1 MKKTKFGYI
10 APVEYLDL
18 IPEDATFHLILAHL
32 LKDKQYA
39 AYYREKA
46 DRGDTIICDNGAF
59 EFKRSLD
66 PEPLMKLIADSG
78 VKPTY
83 VVAPDYP
90 FEPWS
95 VTYDSTVAFIEM
107 AKDEDYEIMAVPQ
120 SETGN
125 YKGWLECYKRLAELP
140 EVKVMGMSILGM
152 PNAFCELTG
161 TKDIAANRIFATA
174 YMCREGLVSNRK
186 DLSHH
191 YLGLGD
197 GPRELIT
204 QRALGVMDTNDSSSP
219 FWHGING
226 VLLDDSTTGLKNGK
240 SELEVDFHIERTA
253 KKHSIDNKQMSVEK
267 MINANIAWMRNILE
281 K

>member
-18 IPEDATFHLILAHL
+18 IPEDADFHLILAHL
-32 LKDKQYA
+32 LKDKRYA

-46 DRGDTIICDNGAF
+46 DRGDVIICDNGAF

-66 PEPLMKLIADSG
+66 PEPLMELVANSG

-90 FEPWS
+90 YEPWS
-95 VTYDSTVAFIEM
+95 VTYDSTVNFIEM
-107 AKDEDYEIMAVPQ
+107 ARDEDYEIMAVPQ

-125 YKGWLECYKRLAELP
+125 YKGWLECYKRLSEL
-140 EVKVMGMSILGM
+140 EAVKVMGMSILGI

-161 TKDIAANRIFATA
+161 TKDIATNRIFATA
-174 YMCREGLVSNRK
+174 YMCREGLVSQRK

-204 QRALGVMDTNDSSSP
+204 QRALGVMDTSDSSSP
-219 FWHGING
+219 FWHAING
-226 VLLDDSTTGLKNGK
+226 VLLDDSATGLAKGK
-240 SELEVDFHIERTA
+240 IDLEVDFHIERN
-253 KKHSIDNKQMSVEK
+253 KKRRSIDNKDTSVGT
-267 MINANIAWMRNILE
+267 MIQSNIEWIRNVLE

>member
-1 MKKTKFGYI
+1 MKETKFGYI

-18 IPEDATFHLILAHL
+18 IPEDADFHLILAHL

-46 DRGDTIICDNGAF
+46 DRGDVIICDNGAF

-66 PEPLMKLIADSG
+66 PEPLMKLIEDSG
-78 VKPTY
+78 VNPTY

-95 VTYDSTVAFIEM
+95 VTYDSCVNFIEM
-107 AKDEDYEIMAVPQ
+107 AKDKDYEIMAVPQ
-120 SETGN
+120 SEKGN
-125 YKGWLECYKRLAELP
+125 WKGWLECYTRLAELR
-140 EVKVMGMSILGM
+140 EVKVIGMSILGI
-152 PNAFCELTG
+152 PNAFCSLTG
-161 TKDIAANRIFATA
+161 TEDIATNRIFATA
-174 YMCREGLVSNRK
+174 FMKSNDLVKPNVK
-186 DLSHH
+186 HH

-197 GPRELIT
+197 GPRELLT

-226 VLLDDSTTGLKNGK
+226 VLLDDSATGLADGK
-240 SELEVDFHIERTA
+240 SDLEVDFHIKKVA
-253 KKHSIDNKQMSVEK
+253 KKFSIDNKQMSVEK
-267 MINANIAWMRNILE
+267 MIQHNIDWMRNILE

>member
-1 MKKTKFGYI
+1 MKKIKFGYI

-18 IPEDATFHLILAHL
+18 IPEDANFHLILAHL
-32 LKDKQYA
+32 LKDKKYA
-39 AYYREKA
+39 QFYKEKA
-46 DRGDTIICDNGAF
+46 DRGDVIICDNGAF
-59 EFKRSLD
+59 EFKKSLD
-66 PEPLMKLIADSG
+66 PEPLMELIADSG
-78 VKPTY
+78 VNPTY

-95 VTYDSTVAFIEM
+95 VTYDSCISFIEM
-107 AKDEDYEIMAVPQ
+107 AAKEDYEIMAVPQ

-125 YKGWLECYKRLAELP
+125 WKGWLECYKRLADLP
-140 EVKVMGMSILGM
+140 HVKVMGMSILGI
-152 PNAFCELTG
+152 PNAFCSLTG
-161 TKDIAANRIFATA
+161 TDDIATNRIFATA
-174 YMCREGLVSNRK
+174 YMCREGLISQRK

-226 VLLDDSTTGLKNGK
+226 IEFDDSATGLKSGK
-240 SELEVDFHIERTA
+240 INLEVDFHLERTV
-253 KKHSIDNKQMSVEK
+253 KSHSVDNKKLSEIKLIQS
-267 MINANIAWMRNILE
+267 NIDWMQKNVL
-281 K
+281 

>member
-1 MKKTKFGYI
+1 MKKIKFGYI

-18 IPEDATFHLILAHL
+18 IPEDANFHLILAHL
-32 LKDKQYA
+32 LKDKRYA
-39 AYYREKA
+39 RFYKEKA
-46 DRGDTIICDNGAF
+46 DRGDIIICDNGAF

-78 VKPTY
+78 VNPTY

-95 VTYDSTVAFIEM
+95 VTYDSCISFIEM
-107 AKDEDYEIMAVPQ
+107 AAKEEYEIMAVPQ

-125 YKGWLECYKRLAELP
+125 WKGWLECYKRLADLP
-140 EVKVMGMSILGM
+140 HVKVMGMSILGI
-152 PNAFCELTG
+152 PNAFCSLTG
-161 TKDIAANRIFATA
+161 TNDIATNRIFATA
-174 YMCREGLVSNRK
+174 YMCREGLISQRK

-226 VLLDDSTTGLKNGK
+226 IKFDDSATGLKDGK
-240 SELEVDFHIERTA
+240 IDLEVDFHLERTV
-253 KKHSIDNKQMSVEK
+253 KSHSVDNKKLSEIELIQL
-267 MINANIAWMRNILE
+267 NIDWMQKNIGV
-281 K
+281 

>member
-18 IPEDATFHLILAHL
+18 IPEDADFHLILAHL

-66 PEPLMKLIADSG
+66 PEPLMELIADSG

-95 VTYDSTVAFIEM
+95 VTYDSCINFIRM
-107 AKDEDYEIMAVPQ
+107 TAKEDYKIMAVPQ

-125 YKGWLECYKRLAELP
+125 WKGWLECYKRLAELP
-140 EVKVMGMSILGM
+140 LVDVIGMSILGM

-161 TKDIAANRIFATA
+161 TKDIATNRIFATA
-174 YMCREGLVSNRK
+174 YMIENGLINTSVQ
-186 DLSHH
+186 HH

-197 GPRELIT
+197 GPRELIV

-219 FWHGING
+219 FWHAING
-226 VLLDDSTTGLKNGK
+226 VLLDDSATGLISGK
-240 SELEVDFHIERTA
+240 SKIEVDFHIERSK
-253 KKHSIDNKQMSVEK
+253 KKHSIDNKSMSVEK
-267 MINANIAWMRNILE
+267 MIRANINWMRNILE
-281 K
+281 E

>member
-1 MKKTKFGYI
+1 MMRKTKFGYI

-18 IPEDATFHLILAHL
+18 IPESADFHLILAHL
-32 LKDKQYA
+32 LKDKKYA
-39 AYYREKA
+39 AFYKEKA
-46 DRGDTIICDNGAF
+46 DRGDVIICDNGAF

-66 PEPLMKLIADSG
+66 PEPLMKLIKDSG

-107 AKDEDYEIMAVPQ
+107 AKDEDYKIMAVPQ
-120 SETGN
+120 SEKGN
-125 YKGWLECYKRLAELP
+125 YKGWLECYKRLSRLDGV
-140 EVKVMGMSILGM
+140 EVIGMSILGI

-161 TKDIAANRIFATA
+161 TDDIATNRIFATA
-174 YMCREGLVSNRK
+174 YMLENGMVDSSV
-186 DLSHH
+186 SHH

-197 GPRELIT
+197 GPREILT

-219 FWHGING
+219 FWHGIHG
-226 VLLDDSTTGLKNGK
+226 ILLDDSATGLVDGK
-240 SELEVDFHIERTA
+240 SKIEVDFHIE
-253 KKHSIDNKQMSVEK
+253 KKKVNRSVDNKKMSVES
-267 MINANIAWMRNILE
+267 MIQANVEWME
-281 K
+281 KIIGNK